1 MMTRFP
7 VCGLAAL
14 ALAAALAGCGTSY
27 AWRPT
32 VPERMRTVC
41 VPTFANETDVSE
53 MGAVAARQV
62 LREIQREG
70 TFRVAAAADA
80 AIEVQGVV
88 KRLRIG
94 GGAYDRRTG
103 MRYAAFTLRADVE
116 ISVIDK
122 ARHAVLVDAKPYV
135 ASAQV
140 TSSQDLMTSKRDASG
155 RLMEDLASQVVDDLL
170 TLKFEK

>member
-7 VCGLAAL
+7 VRGLAAL
-14 ALAAALAGCGTSY
+14 ALATALAGCGTSY

-70 TFRVAAAADA
+70 TFRVATADDA

-88 KRLRIG
+88 KFAG
-94 GGAYDRRTG
+94 
-103 MRYAAFTLRADVE
+103 
-116 ISVIDK
+116 
-122 ARHAVLVDAKPYV
+122 
-135 ASAQV
+135 
-140 TSSQDLMTSKRDASG
+140 SG
-155 RLMEDLASQVVDDLL
+155 RQ
-170 TLKFEK
+170 